1 MQYALQLAVRG
12 LGSVEPNPPVGAVI
26 LDQTGQLCGEGWHQ
40 KYGGPHAEVHALAMA
55 GENARGATLFCTLE
69 PCSHFGKTPPC
80 ADAVIAAG
88 IRRVVIATG
97 DPAPHVNGQGIARL
111 RAAGIDVHVGV
122 CEIAARRLIA
132 PFVRLNRQGLPWVH
146 AKWAMSL
153 DGKIATRT
161 GESQWISNEF
171 SRAIAHQLRG
181 RCDAIAVGIGTVL
194 ADDPQ
199 LTARPAGPRMA
210 TRIILDSRARTPRDC
225 QLVRTAREIPTLVAV
240 GPMAP
245 EEAVRQLQL
254 SGVEVLK
261 LPADDASHRPSLA
274 ALLRELGRRKMTHV
288 LLEGGA
294 ELLGAALDGA
304 LAQELHVFV
313 APKIIGGKMAPSP
326 IGGLGTERM
335 ADVLPLSHP
344 HWQSLGDDLYLH
356 GDLFPTDNAP

>member
-26 LDQTGQLCGEGWHQ
+26 LSQAGQLCGEGWHQ
-40 KYGGPHAEVHALAMA
+40 KYGGPHAEIHALAMA

-111 RAAGIDVHVGV
+111 RAAGIDVQVGV
-122 CEIAARRLIA
+122 CEIAAGRLIA
-132 PFVRLNRQGLPWVH
+132 PFVRLHRQGLPWVH

-171 SRAIAHQLRG
+171 SRAMAHQLRG
-181 RCDAIAVGIGTVL
+181 RCDAIVVGIGTVL

-199 LTARPAGPRMA
+199 LTARPAGPRVA
-210 TRIILDSRARTPRDC
+210 TRVILDSRARTPWDC

-245 EEAVRQLQL
+245 EEAVRQLQ
-254 SGVEVLK
+254 SAGVEVLK
-261 LPADDASHRPSLA
+261 LPAEATSHRPSLVV
-274 ALLRELGRRKMTHV
+274 LLRELGRRKMTHV
-288 LLEGGA
+288 LLEGGG

-304 LAQELHVFV
+304 LAQEFHVFV
-313 APKIIGGKMAPSP
+313 APKIIGGKLAPTP
-326 IGGLGTERM
+326 VGGLGPERM
-335 ADVLPLSHP
+335 ADVLQLSHA
-344 HWQSLGDDLYLH
+344 HWQSLGNDLYLH
-356 GDLFPTDNAP
+356 GDLSTD